1 MKSNTMIFASLFFS
15 SMALS
20 GCSSAPSSSDVQK
33 ALAEMFFGNKSALP
47 EIGLSPNS
55 TKDQVL
61 EKMKVFKI
69 VGCKPDETGAS
80 YNCTV
85 SGSSGTPFEGKF
97 TKTDH
102 GWEAQQ

>member
-1 MKSNTMIFASLFFS
+1 
-15 SMALS
+15 MALS
-20 GCSSAPSSSDVQK
+20 GCSGAPSSSDAQQAIAELLFRNK
-33 ALAEMFFGNKSALP
+33 IALT
-47 EIGLSPNS
+47 EIGLSPNA

-61 EKMKVFKI
+61 EKMKVFKV

-85 SGSSGTPFEGKF
+85 SGLNGSPLEKKF

-102 GWEAQQ
+102 GWEVQQ